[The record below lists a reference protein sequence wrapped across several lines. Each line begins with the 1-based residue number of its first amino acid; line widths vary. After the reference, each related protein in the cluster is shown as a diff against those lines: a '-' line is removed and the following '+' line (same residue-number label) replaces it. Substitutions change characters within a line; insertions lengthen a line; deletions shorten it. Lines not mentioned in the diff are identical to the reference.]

1 MLFSFSHI
9 ELGVVVDF
17 SILSS
22 VDLSSTKISL
32 SFTIKVTI
40 NNIWLHFLKMVIR
53 LGKRKQNKYM
63 EQFQQVP
70 IFANMCN
77 QKHL

>member
-1 MLFSFSHI
+1 
-9 ELGVVVDF
+9 
-17 SILSS
+17 
-22 VDLSSTKISL
+22 L